1 MAIKENWEEHRFEVT
16 RECRYLL
23 QIPDSVSESTLMVI
37 ALHGYGQNPQVMLQY
52 TQMVVGKDKLIASIA
67 APNEQFLDPNP
78 ATSSVGYNWGTR
90 NHWPEAI
97 RLHTAM
103 VETVRQ
109 QLQSRFSISP
119 ARTILMGY
127 SQPVGLNYRFLGTH
141 PESVGGLIAICG
153 GVPKDWEE
161 PDKYQTVNVPILHIA
176 RDQDEFFPVSV
187 SSEFEQRLK
196 VHATDVTF
204 CMMEGPHRFPSK
216 AGTLI
221 EPWIERVFK

>member
-1 MAIKENWEEHRFEVT
+1 
-16 RECRYLL
+16 
-23 QIPDSVSESTLMVI
+23 MVI

-90 NHWPEAI
+90 NHWTEAI

-109 QLQSRFSISP
+109 QLQSRFGISP

-127 SQPVGLNYRFLGTH
+127 SQPVGLNYRFVGTH

-161 PDKYQTVNVPILHIA
+161 PNKYQTVNVPILHIA

-187 SSEFEQRLK
+187 SSGFEQRLK

-216 AGTLI
+216 AGNLI